1 MATQKE
7 LHLCPA
13 LVLRLARATKP
24 GEKYS
29 SEWQSHQSRAVSGR
43 GHQFKGFPL
52 AHRKKR
58 IRRGKPGT
66 SKPFCLWQSPHGIWY
81 DPKSKQLITS
91 LLFSASLTCLC
102 LDLLRLSFPLPGSL
116 LWSSTH
122 SSVIFAHLSSS
133 HSARSHNTLNIHI
146 CGSISRFFQN
156 FLINSPLLSCAK
168 QDPKI
173 SLPCTRS
180 HHTFKHLAATH

>member
-13 LVLRLARATKP
+13 LVVLRLARATKP

-52 AHRKKR
+52 AHRKKKNQK
-58 IRRGKPGT
+58 GKPGT

-116 LWSSTH
+116 SPVVKHTQLCHICPSLLLT
-122 SSVIFAHLSSS
+122 LSSLTLHSKYS
-133 HSARSHNTLNIHI
+133 HMWL
-146 CGSISRFFQN
+146 
-156 FLINSPLLSCAK
+156 
-168 QDPKI
+168 
-173 SLPCTRS
+173 
-180 HHTFKHLAATH
+180 HL